1 MLMQARRALR
11 ALKGL
16 VKLQALV
23 RGHNVRKQAKVTLR
37 CIQALVRVQ
46 DQVRNQRARLSL
58 LEGSRKSMF
67 AETNNFWDSTYLH
80 QDIPDVRKSTVSN
93 LLVVTETY
101 IHVCLYIYV

>member
-1 MLMQARRALR
+1 MQARRALR

-46 DQVRNQRARLSL
+46 DQVVGSQRARLSL
-58 LEGSRKSMF
+58 PLEEGYCSCSSRKSMF
-67 AETNNFWDSTYLH
+67 AETNTNLWDSTNLH
-80 QDIPDVRKSTVSN
+80 DTRHRVSMVSN
-93 LLVVTETY
+93 QS
-101 IHVCLYIYV
+101 